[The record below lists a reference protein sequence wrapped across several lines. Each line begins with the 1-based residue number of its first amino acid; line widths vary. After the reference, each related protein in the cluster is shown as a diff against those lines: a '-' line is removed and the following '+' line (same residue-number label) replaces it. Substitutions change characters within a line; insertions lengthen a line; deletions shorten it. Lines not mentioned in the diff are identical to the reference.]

1 MTRTIAAG
9 ILALTL
15 GATAC
20 GSQAGADS
28 GGESIDQPGYG
39 GFVDSETTEPTSAT
53 DKDTTESTAPADTTS
68 TTEDPFAIYQPTE
81 PFDITVEWSCDAL
94 FERGGG
100 SFGSSCAIGRAD
112 HPILHQTN
120 WNTGISYRTDENG
133 EKIGLSITTNAYS
146 PSCMWTNAEPGVIE
160 VDLVDGRAVY
170 TGLLIGEGRCE
181 GIQWEFETVWD
192 DTTQTQVTTGVI
204 GPMP

>member
-1 MTRTIAAG
+1 MTRTIVAGMVVIVLVAA
-9 ILALTL
+9 
-15 GATAC
+15 AC
-20 GSQAGADS
+20 GTDS
-28 GGESIDQPGYG
+28 EPGSSDQPGYG
-39 GFVDSETTEPTSAT
+39 GFVESQEPEPAPADESEPDESETTAEPA
-53 DKDTTESTAPADTTS
+53 TTS
-68 TTEDPFAIYQPTE
+68 TTNDPFALYQPTE
-81 PFDITVEWSCDAL
+81 PFSITVEWSCDAL